1 MKFFNILNNFRND
14 EDGAV
19 TVDWVVLTA
28 AIVGLGIAVLTTVG
42 GGINELSLLGPGAGG
57 IYRRL
62 RSNLAS
68 GPSKNRRTKMIHSLI
83 ALFRKNEDGAVTVD
97 WVVLTSGIILIVLAA
112 LVPFA
117 NGIYSVSELV
127 ADEVSSSSV
136 EKIHATMD

>member
-1 MKFFNILNNFRND
+1 
-14 EDGAV
+14 
-19 TVDWVVLTA
+19 
-28 AIVGLGIAVLTTVG
+28 
-42 GGINELSLLGPGAGG
+42 
-57 IYRRL
+57 
-62 RSNLAS
+62 
-68 GPSKNRRTKMIHSLI
+68 SKNRRTKMIHSLI

>member
-1 MKFFNILNNFRND
+1 
-14 EDGAV
+14 
-19 TVDWVVLTA
+19 
-28 AIVGLGIAVLTTVG
+28 
-42 GGINELSLLGPGAGG
+42 
-57 IYRRL
+57 
-62 RSNLAS
+62 
-68 GPSKNRRTKMIHSLI
+68 MIHSLI

-97 WVVLTSGIILIVLAA
+97 WVVLTSGIIPIVLAA

>member
-1 MKFFNILNNFRND
+1 
-14 EDGAV
+14 
-19 TVDWVVLTA
+19 
-28 AIVGLGIAVLTTVG
+28 
-42 GGINELSLLGPGAGG
+42 
-57 IYRRL
+57 
-62 RSNLAS
+62 
-68 GPSKNRRTKMIHSLI
+68 MIHSLI

-127 ADEVSSSSV
+127 GDEVSSSSV